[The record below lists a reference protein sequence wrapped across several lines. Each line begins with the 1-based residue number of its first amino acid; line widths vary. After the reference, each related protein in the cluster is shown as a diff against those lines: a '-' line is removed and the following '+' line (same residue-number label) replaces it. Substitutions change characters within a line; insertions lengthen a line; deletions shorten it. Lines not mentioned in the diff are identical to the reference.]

1 MSESETI
8 ECPRCGRESGGN
20 FCSHCGGALG
30 GVHCNQCGSKA
41 EPGARFCNECG
52 APIAAAAGRGAAGV
66 GAGRVAAG
74 PGTGAGATARG
85 GAWSAAAGEDDG
97 GNQTAWWVAGG
108 LFLALILA
116 VVIPPIQRAQE
127 DAAGAGAGQNAPF
140 AGGGAGGAA
149 VPGVASTDISSM
161 TPIQAAD
168 RLYER
173 VMLAASAGDSA
184 QVQMFLPMSIAAYE
198 RAQPL
203 NADGLFHL
211 SVLQRTALQA
221 EDALTTAEEALAAH
235 PDHLLN
241 LAAAA
246 GAAADLGRDERARE
260 LYGRMLEVWD
270 AEMAKEL
277 EEYEAHANMLPD
289 LRAEAEAY
297 LGG

>member
-1 MSESETI
+1 MSESETRK
-8 ECPRCGRESGGN
+8 CPRCGRESGGN

-52 APIAAAAGRGAAGV
+52 APIAAGAVLAAAPAARGA
-66 GAGRVAAG
+66 
-74 PGTGAGATARG
+74 PTGA
-85 GAWSAAAGEDDG
+85 SPAAGEDDG
-97 GNQTAWWVAGG
+97 NSQMAWWVAGG
-108 LFLALILA
+108 LFLALVLA
-116 VVIPPIQRAQE
+116 VVIPPIQRAQS
-127 DAAGAGAGQNAPF
+127 DAAGSGGAVNAPF

-149 VPGVASTDISSM
+149 APGAGTTDISSM

-173 VMLAASAGDSA
+173 VMISASAGDSA
-184 QVQMFLPMSIAAYE
+184 QVQMFLPMSVAAYE
-198 RAQPL
+198 RARPL
-203 NADGLFHL
+203 DADGLFHL
-211 SVLQRTALQA
+211 SVLQRMALQA
-221 EDALTTAEEALAAH
+221 EEALATAEEALAVH

-246 GAAADLGRDERARE
+246 GAAADLGQDARARE

-270 AEMAKEL
+270 AEMAKGL